1 MRIES
6 PGLCVSCDLNSLT
19 RPRTRLFIDMH
30 FSVLISVLSVL
41 SAVHA
46 FVPLTINVGP
56 NQKQCFFTRAHRECA
71 KMRAAFTVISGG
83 QFDIDASL
91 KRPDG
96 TIIEQVSKSEGEA
109 WLFSASTTGDYELC
123 FYNEMSTVTDKLV
136 QFEFEVDTISFAAEP
151 PKPVDNY
158 GATMEQ
164 YITKLE
170 ERASSISHQVQYL
183 KVRNTRNMSTVM
195 STAARIRWFSIIE
208 LVAVVGM
215 ALFNVTIVQLFFN
228 SSRKNIV

>member
-1 MRIES
+1 
-6 PGLCVSCDLNSLT
+6 
-19 RPRTRLFIDMH
+19 
-30 FSVLISVLSVL
+30 
-41 SAVHA
+41 
-46 FVPLTINVGP
+46 
-56 NQKQCFFTRAHRECA
+56 
-71 KMRAAFTVISGG
+71 
-83 QFDIDASL
+83 
-91 KRPDG
+91 
-96 TIIEQVSKSEGEA
+96 
-109 WLFSASTTGDYELC
+109 
-123 FYNEMSTVTDKLV
+123 MSTVTDKLV